1 MQDRPSKLP
10 CNRRSLTG
18 RPLWAVDAVAEAL
31 LTLLLKHPTARNET
45 CSHIASGRTMS
56 QVRSKSSN
64 CTKRRTGD
72 IARNIL
78 PGTSLRLCC
87 MHSPSSP
94 ISILVPHLSVVRFQI
109 VHLRN
114 IQAPNVSLTQSRA
127 VELSSGEN
135 RAYLSEVVRRK
146 QYGGTSSRRV

>member
-1 MQDRPSKLP
+1 M
-10 CNRRSLTG
+10 
-18 RPLWAVDAVAEAL
+18 DAVAEAL

-94 ISILVPHLSVVRFQI
+94 TFVDVTKVRDAIALFFRISSPV
-109 VHLRN
+109 
-114 IQAPNVSLTQSRA
+114 
-127 VELSSGEN
+127 
-135 RAYLSEVVRRK
+135 
-146 QYGGTSSRRV
+146 